1 VLDLDLRAIQALG
14 EQPKRYTPLR
24 RYPTSAFD
32 LSILV
37 PLRTP
42 VAEIQTRI
50 ASNGGRF
57 FQGVEFVTQYQGAP
71 LPADRKSV
79 SFRVTLGAADR
90 TLSSDEITQSR
101 TSLIESLR
109 NAGYDLRV

>member
-1 VLDLDLRAIQALG
+1 MADRAIQQLV
-14 EQPKRYTPLR
+14 ELPKKYSPLR

-32 LSILV
+32 LSVLA

-42 VAEIQTRI
+42 VGDIQGQI
-50 ASNGGRF
+50 AGHGGAF
-57 FQGVEFVTQYQGAP
+57 FQGVEFVTQYQGTP

-79 SFRVTLGAADR
+79 SFRVTIGAADR

-101 TSLIESLR
+101 TGLIELLR
-109 NAGYDLRV
+109 SVGYELRV